1 MWELFTISFA
11 LLCGLVFI
19 EAMVLQ
25 HIVRETASLKR
36 LFGPSRSIAEDEQT
50 KMLSE
55 HMPAPE
61 FSAPLLQTG
70 EFLTNSDL
78 KGHRSIVVF
87 VSPVATSP
95 AYKTLTAAIHAW
107 YHDMDGHIYLVCTG
121 GRDECQQL
129 ADEACASL
137 PEGHSVSVILD
148 EDARITRAYGIERTP
163 HAVELDEMAQLV
175 RYGHPDEDDGESDGG
190 SGMYAIPAAEVPTPS
205 LSAHSNAT
213 PAERGETSSPYG
225 MVLFP
230 DGKTRCVWPDDRPDT
245 GAAYA
250 RVDTSVSCVLTRFQ
264 LRSVW
269 SLIPFYIAFRRVRRS
284 ARDISGLLHAGFLVE
299 NLHTCYT
306 MSLWKDDCAILDFS
320 TRVHAHVRAANS
332 AFGPTYRSDLKRA
345 EIWSAQFRLWAVSEH
360 NLQWEGLDLQ
370 INNGNIGGASRA
382 RARTSKE
389 NRDD

>member
-1 MWELFTISFA
+1 MWELFTISFV

-19 EAMVLQ
+19 QAMVLQ
-25 HIVRETASLKR
+25 GIVRETASLKR
-36 LFGPSRSIAEDEQT
+36 RFDPSRDIAEDEQT

-55 HMPAPE
+55 RMPAPE

-70 EFLTNSDL
+70 EFLSNNDL
-78 KGHRSIVVF
+78 KGHPSILVF

-95 AYKTLTAAIHAW
+95 AYKTLSAAVHAW
-107 YHDMDGHIYLVCTG
+107 YHDTDGHIYLVCTG
-121 GRDECQQL
+121 SRHGCQQL
-129 ADEACASL
+129 ASDACAGL

-148 EDARITRAYGIERTP
+148 EDARITRGYGIEHTP
-163 HAVELDEMAQLV
+163 QAVKLDEMAQLV
-175 RYGHPDEDDGESDGG
+175 RYGHPDENDVEAHAEEAPTPALNIYSNTT
-190 SGMYAIPAAEVPTPS
+190 AAEI
-205 LSAHSNAT
+205 
-213 PAERGETSSPYG
+213 GETSSPYG
-225 MVLFP
+225 TVVSS
-230 DGKTRCVWPDDRPDT
+230 DGETRCFWPDNRPDT

-269 SLIPFYIAFRRVRRS
+269 SLIPFYIAFRRVRRG
-284 ARDISGLLHAGFLVE
+284 ARDISGFLHAGFLVE

-306 MSLWKDDCAILDFS
+306 MSLWRDDCAILDFS

-360 NLQWEGLDLQ
+360 NLQWDGLDLETVLSEQ
-370 INNGNIGGASRA
+370 RKHREGSHMRA
-382 RARTSKE
+382 PTSKE